1 MCTAISFKASE
12 HYFGRN
18 LDLEHSYNENII
30 IVPRKYPFNF
40 RRVIS
45 IEKHYAMI
53 GMGIVVNNYPLYF
66 DAANERGLSIAGL
79 NFPDNAV
86 YYEEVHEKENI
97 APFELIP
104 WLLSGCSNV
113 REAVKLL
120 ERTNIVNIPFSEELT
135 LTPLHWMISDREA
148 TIVVEA
154 VKEGLRIYDNPVG
167 VLTNNPAF
175 NMQMFNLNNYMQ
187 MSTRP
192 PVNFLSDSLE
202 LQVYSRGMGA
212 LGLPGDLSSQ
222 SRFVKAVFTKLNS
235 VACESDEDSI
245 SQFFHILGAVE
256 QQKGCVRI
264 GNEYEFTIYTSCCNT
279 DKGIYYYTTYG
290 NRCINGVD
298 MNTEDLETDSLIEYP
313 LIKNQQI
320 NIQNKQG

>member
-1 MCTAISFKASE
+1 MCTAISYKASE

-30 IVPRKYPFNF
+30 IVPRKYSFNF

-45 IEKHYAMI
+45 IENHYAMI
-53 GMGIVVNNYPLYF
+53 GMGIVVDNYPLYF
-66 DAANERGLSIAGL
+66 DATNERGLSIAGL
-79 NFPDNAV
+79 NFPENAV

-113 REAVKLL
+113 REVVNLL

-148 TIVVEA
+148 TIVLEA
-154 VKEGLRIYDNPVG
+154 VREGVKIYDNPVG

-192 PVNFLSDSLE
+192 PVNFFSDSLE

-235 VACESDEDSI
+235 VVCESDEDNI
-245 SQFFHILGAVE
+245 SQFFHVLSAVE

-320 NIQNKQG
+320 YIQN